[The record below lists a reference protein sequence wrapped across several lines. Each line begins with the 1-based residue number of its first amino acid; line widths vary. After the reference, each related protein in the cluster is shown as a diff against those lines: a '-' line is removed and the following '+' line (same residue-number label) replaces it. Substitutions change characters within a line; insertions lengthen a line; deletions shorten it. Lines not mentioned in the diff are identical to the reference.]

1 MRLGKLIPVGL
12 AAAGILL
19 LSGCGTKNKGNA
31 VTAVG
36 STAMQPL
43 VQKAGSDFQTEHKQY
58 TVTVQG
64 GGSGTGLSQAE
75 TGAVNVGN
83 SDIFAEQKDGIHA
96 NKLKD
101 HQVAVVGIA
110 PVANE
115 ENGVK
120 NLTEQQLEKIFT
132 GKIKNWKEV
141 GGKDLPII
149 VINRAQG
156 SGTRKTFEAKV
167 LKGQQP
173 VKSQEQD
180 SNGTVKKIVQ
190 NTPGTISYL
199 SLPYLN
205 KQIKTLSVDGVEPT
219 AANITTNKW
228 RIWSYEHMYTAKH
241 PSKATQAFVNYLMSK
256 PVQAKLVKE
265 AGYVS
270 VHDMKVHMTPDNR
283 VLPGRQ

>member
-1 MRLGKLIPVGL
+1 MRFSKLLPVGL
-12 AAAGILL
+12 AAVGILL
-19 LSGCGTKNKGNA
+19 LSGCGTKNKQNA

-43 VQKAGSDFQTEHKQY
+43 VQKAGSDFQNQHKQY
-58 TVTVQG
+58 TITVQG

-75 TGAVNVGN
+75 TGAVNIGN

-96 NKLKD
+96 NKLQD
-101 HQVAVVGIA
+101 HKVAVVGIA

-120 NLTEQQLEKIFT
+120 NLTEQQLAAIFT

-149 VINRAQG
+149 VINRSQG
-156 SGTRKTFEAKV
+156 SGTRKTFEANV
-167 LKGQQP
+167 LKGKQP

-219 AANITTNKW
+219 PANITTNKW
-228 RIWSYEHMYTAKH
+228 KIWSYEHMYTAKK
-241 PSKATQAFVNYLMSK
+241 PSKATREFVNYLLSK
-256 PVQAKLVKE
+256 PVQSKLVKE

-270 VHDMKVHMTPDNR
+270 VHDMKVHMTSDNR
-283 VLPGRQ
+283 VLPGNQ